1 MLAKFRLSHPF
12 LFAVLIYLIF
22 FVTMNGTS
30 IPAMLAIMAF
40 CGGDAGAVGEQV
52 VQIICEVV
60 PALLFCL
67 ILWRTDRLGLLT
79 KKGRG
84 LVAGLKVGGYSLCFI
99 LVVLA
104 QTLLAASVNGYEVN
118 FTVASVVYVP
128 AMISVGV
135 TEEIMARGLIG
146 ETFLE
151 HFGTARAG
159 AIKAAV
165 ASGVIFGAMHLTNA
179 MDGRLPETMLQV
191 CLCVTGGI
199 LYGAIYF
206 RGGNIWSIAIIHG
219 LNDVVAGMAEWLF
232 NGGAHISSST
242 GIELGDL
249 VLVAIIGALDLIAAF
264 YVLRPSKADE
274 VRESWPEIQPTEDA
288 EPEPAA

>member
-22 FVTMNGTS
+22 FVTMNGTG
-30 IPAMLAIMAF
+30 IAAMFAIYTF
-40 CGGDAGAVGEQV
+40 CGGSIGAVGEQV

-60 PALLFCL
+60 PALIFCL

-79 KKGRG
+79 KKGKG
-84 LVAGLKVGGYSLCFI
+84 LVAGLKIGGYSLCFI
-99 LVVLA
+99 LVILA
-104 QTLLAASVNGYEVN
+104 QTLLSACANGYEVN

-128 AMISVGV
+128 AMLMVGI
-135 TEEIMARGLIG
+135 TEEIEARALIG

-151 HFGTARAG
+151 HFGATRTG

-165 ASGVIFGAMHLTNA
+165 VSGVIFGAMHLTNA
-179 MDGRLPETMLQV
+179 IDGQLPETMLQV

-199 LYGAIYF
+199 LYGATYF

-219 LNDVVAGMAEWLF
+219 LNDVVAGLAEWLF
-232 NGGAHISSST
+232 NGGAHITSST
-242 GIELGDL
+242 GIVLEDL
-249 VLVAIIGALDLIAAF
+249 VFIGIIGALDLIAAF

-274 VRESWPEIQPTEDA
+274 VRESWPEIQPSEDA